1 MGGLKFI
8 YSEKDAKSKN
18 ILLLCFE
25 VHKISR
31 GECSYYVHI
40 VSNSVGQSFS
50 HAEEKR
56 KQKIKELINSPVKNY
71 NMHQA
76 NGKRQNSLVLNFR
89 N

>member
-18 ILLLCFE
+18 ILPLCFE
-25 VHKISR
+25 VQNISR

-50 HAEEKR
+50 HAEGKS
-56 KQKIKELINSPVKNY
+56 KQRIKELINSSVKNY
-71 NMHQA
+71 NLHQA
-76 NGKRQNSLVLNFR
+76 NDKRQNSLVLNFR

>member
-25 VHKISR
+25 VQKISR

-40 VSNSVGQSFS
+40 VSNLVGQSFS

-56 KQKIKELINSPVKNY
+56 KPKN
-71 NMHQA
+71 
-76 NGKRQNSLVLNFR
+76 
-89 N
+89 